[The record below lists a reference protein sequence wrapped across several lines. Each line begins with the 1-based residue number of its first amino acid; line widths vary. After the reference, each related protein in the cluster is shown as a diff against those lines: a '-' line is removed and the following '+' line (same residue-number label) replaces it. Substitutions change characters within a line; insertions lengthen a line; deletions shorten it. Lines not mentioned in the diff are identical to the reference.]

1 MSQKLPIFSTVYSM
15 KSTFIFNRRN
25 CDGHSKRRAEKSCI
39 FHSVAFL
46 SSSRSRSNY
55 LDPREAERLREA
67 DLDLERVRGD
77 LDLEARPLSERG
89 ERDLDL
95 DLESASRREDLWPLF
110 SSISLILRP
119 SSSVLSSLSKAY
131 SSPRRSPNSTM
142 LEKAKLK
149 LKYLKK
155 ASVQK

>member
-1 MSQKLPIFSTVYSM
+1 MVIVKGEQK
-15 KSTFIFNRRN
+15 
-25 CDGHSKRRAEKSCI
+25 KSCI

-46 SSSRSRSNY
+46 SSSRSNY

-67 DLDLERVRGD
+67 DLDLERERGD

-142 LEKAKLK
+142 LIKDEFEIDILGHCERTTHPSPCFGLCAL
-149 LKYLKK
+149 
-155 ASVQK
+155 V